1 MNDKLR
7 RIDPLI
13 RRVEERQNA
22 VAKEYANKIRALSA
36 QEQRLNDLLR
46 FCDEYSQWPIGDSIS
61 PAQIGNRQAFRG
73 RLGEAVESQKKQVD
87 NSRSQAELER
97 VRLTVVSRERKV
109 VDKLA
114 DNYREEQR
122 RVEDRL
128 SQRQLDDY
136 AVARHG
142 RRAEEDAE

>member
-22 VAKEYANKIRALSA
+22 VAKEYASKIRALGA

-46 FCDEYSQWPIGDSIS
+46 FSDEYSQWPIGDSLS

-87 NSRSQAELER
+87 SSRSQAELER

-114 DNYREEQR
+114 DNYRQEQR
-122 RVEDRL
+122 EIDDRR
-128 SQRQLDDY
+128 SQRQMDDY
-136 AVARHG
+136 AVARHV
-142 RRAEEDAE
+142 RRGVEDAE